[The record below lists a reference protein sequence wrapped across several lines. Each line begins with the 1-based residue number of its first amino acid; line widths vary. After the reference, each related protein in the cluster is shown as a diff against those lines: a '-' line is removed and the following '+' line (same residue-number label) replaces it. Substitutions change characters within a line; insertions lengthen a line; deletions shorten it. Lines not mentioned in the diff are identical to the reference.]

1 MKFSLK
7 NMKLRSQMLLSS
19 SITLVLSIII
29 IAIANFETSSVQQEY
44 NEILETT
51 VTASDAIQTTQTNV
65 NSIARQLRNM
75 ALFGYDSSIQE
86 EIKDSEAEIN
96 SSLSVIQTLSQ
107 HDELAQQY
115 IDAVNKWLGG
125 YDDIITA
132 LQQNDEAQVR
142 NLLQNQCG
150 PLLNDA
156 VSIGKQMVEHAQTL
170 EADLK
175 QQVESD
181 YMRNRIIIW
190 SLAVIMILISILLN
204 LKLISNITK
213 PLVSAEEAI
222 IAMSKG
228 DLNNQVTYTSE
239 NEIGTM
245 CQALRT
251 LQTIINDIIEDIT
264 TVTKHL
270 ANGNLTAEITK
281 EYPGNFLPIKKNI
294 EFLLDNLN
302 NTMNDI
308 LHAADQV
315 AAGADQV
322 SVGSQSLAQGATEQA
337 SAVEE
342 LSATISEIDS
352 SAQSNAETARE
363 AKTKS
368 DQAAQQVLV
377 SNEQMQEMRKAMDD
391 IFNGQQNTEKIIET
405 IENIAFQT
413 NILALNAAVEAARAG
428 SAGKGFAVV
437 ADEVRNL
444 ASKSDQAAKQT
455 KQHIAES
462 MASVR
467 HGRELVADV
476 DANMQKTVEY
486 ASDAIK
492 AMEQVANNSISE
504 ADSINQLTTGIDQI
518 SAVVQTNS
526 ATSEESAAASE
537 QLSSQ
542 ATMMQQLIKQ
552 FTLRSTTSSAGFTQ
566 PEKDTQPESF
576 NANAGNTEY
585 HFSDK
590 Y

>member
-29 IAIANFETSSVQQEY
+29 IAISNFETSSVQREY

-75 ALFGYDSSIQE
+75 ALFGFDSSIQE

-96 SSLSVIQTLSQ
+96 SSLSVIQKLSKD
-107 HDELAQQY
+107 DELAQQY

-132 LQQNDEAQVR
+132 LQQNNETQVR

-156 VSIGKQMVEHAQTL
+156 VSIGKQMVEHAQTSQT
-170 EADLK
+170 DLK
-175 QQVESD
+175 QQVESE

-190 SLAVIMILISILLN
+190 SLAIIMILASILLS
-204 LKLISNITK
+204 LRLISNITK
-213 PLVSAEEAI
+213 PLVAAEEAI
-222 IAMSKG
+222 IALSQG

-251 LQTIINDIIEDIT
+251 LQTIINDIIKDIT

-363 AKTKS
+363 AKMKS
-368 DQAAQQVLV
+368 DQAAQQVLI

-552 FTLRSTTSSAGFTQ
+552 FTLRSTTSAAGFAQ
-566 PEKDTQPESF
+566 PEKDIQPNSF
-576 NANAGNTEY
+576 NVNTEY

>member
-1 MKFSLK
+1 MKISMK
-7 NMKLRSQMLLSS
+7 NMNLKVQMLI
-19 SITLVLSIII
+19 SITVTILLSMAA
-29 IAIANFETSSVQQEY
+29 IAISNMETATVQDNY
-44 NEILETT
+44 NEILSNSVT
-51 VTASDAIQTTQTNV
+51 VTDSIQTTQTNV

-75 ALFGYDSSIQE
+75 ALFGYDSSIE
-86 EIKDSEAEIN
+86 TEIEACEQEIN
-96 SSLSVIQTLSQ
+96 NSLATVSKLSKD
-107 HDELAQQY
+107 DELAQKY
-115 IDAVNKWLGG
+115 VDAVNKWLGG
-125 YDDIITA
+125 YDDIIAA
-132 LQQNDEAQVR
+132 LQSNDEEEVR
-142 NLLQNQCG
+142 NLLQNQCA

-156 VSIGKQMVEHAQTL
+156 VSIGTQMVQQANAAQAEL
-170 EADLK
+170 INNVEAA
-175 QQVESD
+175 
-181 YMRNRIIIW
+181 YNRNRIIIW
-190 SLAVIMILISILLN
+190 SLAVIMVIISVLLSVRLISA
-204 LKLISNITK
+204 ITK
-213 PLVSAEEAI
+213 PLVAAEEAI
-222 IAMSKG
+222 IALSEG
-228 DLNNQVTYTSE
+228 NLDNQISYTAN
-239 NEIGTM
+239 NEIGKM

-251 LQTIINDIIEDIT
+251 LQSIINGIIDDISN
-264 TVTKHL
+264 VTKHL
-270 ANGNLTAEITK
+270 ANGNLTVEIKK

-294 EFLLDNLN
+294 EYLLDNLN

-308 LHAADQV
+308 LNAADQV

-337 SAVEE
+337 SAVEQ
-342 LSATISEIDS
+342 LSATISEIDA
-352 SAQSNAETARE
+352 SAQSNAETARI
-363 AKTKS
+363 AKSKS

-467 HGRELVADV
+467 HGRELVANV
-476 DANMQKTVEY
+476 DSNMQKTVEY

-537 QLSSQ
+537 ELSSQ

-552 FTLRSTTSSAGFTQ
+552 FTLRSSVSGSFAAPAKESYQMTSGLDFA
-566 PEKDTQPESF
+566 D
-576 NANAGNTEY
+576 N
-585 HFSDK
+585 K

>member
-19 SITLVLSIII
+19 GITLVLSIII
-29 IAIANFETSSVQQEY
+29 IAIANFETSSVQQQY
-44 NEILETT
+44 DQILETT

-96 SSLSVIQTLSQ
+96 SSLSVIEKLSK
-107 HDELAQQY
+107 DDEELAQQY
-115 IDAVNKWLGG
+115 IDAVNEWLGG

-142 NLLQNQCG
+142 DLLQNQCA
-150 PLLNDA
+150 PLLKNA
-156 VSIGKQMVEHAQTL
+156 VSIGKQMVDHAQTA
-170 EADLK
+170 EANLK
-175 QQVESD
+175 NQVEGN
-181 YMRNRIIIW
+181 YIRNRIIIW
-190 SLAVIMILISILLN
+190 SLAVIMILASLL
-204 LKLISNITK
+204 LSLRLISNITK
-213 PLVSAEEAI
+213 PLVAAEQAI
-222 IAMSKG
+222 IDLSQG
-228 DLNNQVTYTSE
+228 NLNNQVTYTSD

-264 TVTKHL
+264 SVTKHL

-352 SAQSNAETARE
+352 SAQSNAETARI

-368 DQAAQQVLV
+368 DQAAQQVRI

-486 ASDAIK
+486 ASDAIE

-537 QLSSQ
+537 ELSSQ

-552 FTLRSTTSSAGFTQ
+552 FTLRSTDPAGFTQ
-566 PEKDTQPESF
+566 SEKDIHPDSF
-576 NANAGNTEY
+576 SANMGNSEY

>member
-1 MKFSLK
+1 MKLSLK
-7 NMKLRSQMLLSS
+7 NMKLRSQMLISS
-19 SITLVLSIII
+19 AITLVLSIVI
-29 IAIANFETSSVQQEY
+29 IAIANIETSSVKADY
-44 NEILETT
+44 DNILSESVT
-51 VTASDAIQTTQTNV
+51 VTQSIMSTQTDV
-65 NSIARQLRNM
+65 NAIARQLRDM
-75 ALFGYDSSIQE
+75 ALFGYDTSVQAQLENTKSGITASLQV
-86 EIKDSEAEIN
+86 IKDLADN
-96 SSLSVIQTLSQ
+96 QTL
-107 HDELAQQY
+107 AQNY
-115 IDAVNKWLGG
+115 INAVNAWLAG
-125 YDDIITA
+125 YDEVIA
-132 LQQNDEAQVR
+132 AFQQNNQTQVR
-142 NLLQNQCG
+142 DLLENQCG
-150 PLLNDA
+150 VLLNEA
-156 VSIGKQMVEHAQTL
+156 VTL
-170 EADLK
+170 GDQIVNEADTAQKNL
-175 QQVESD
+175 QTQVNQA

-190 SLAVIMILISILLN
+190 TLAVIMILFSILLSV
-204 LKLISNITK
+204 KIISAITK
-213 PLVSAEEAI
+213 PLREAEEAI
-222 IAMSKG
+222 IALSEG
-228 DLNNQVTYTSE
+228 QLDNQIQYTAD
-239 NEIGTM
+239 NEVGKM
-245 CQALRT
+245 CDALRV
-251 LQTIINDIIEDIT
+251 LQKIINGIIEDIT
-264 TVTKHL
+264 FVTQHL
-270 ANGNLTAEITK
+270 ANGNLTVEITK

-294 EFLLDNLN
+294 EYLLDNLN

-322 SVGSQSLAQGATEQA
+322 SIGSQSLAQGATEQA

-342 LSATISEIDS
+342 LSATISEIDA
-352 SAQSNAETARE
+352 SAQSNAETARV
-363 AKTKS
+363 AKAKS
-368 DQAAQQVLV
+368 DQAAQQVLI

-467 HGRELVADV
+467 HGRELAADV

-504 ADSINQLTTGIDQI
+504 ADSINQLTTGVEQI

-537 QLSSQ
+537 ELSSQ

-552 FTLRSTTSSAGFTQ
+552 FTLRSTGEAGFGQLDKGAHTGSFDMSMG
-566 PEKDTQPESF
+566 DT
-576 NANAGNTEY
+576 GY
-585 HFSDK
+585 HFGDK